1 MLTDYERAWADLTRF
16 VLSKPNHG
24 QAGLLTEMARLTD
37 LHRVAEGSLPALLRL
52 YGVEV
57 QLADA
62 PPNDDG
68 DAIPGAVAD
77 VPHRSLTEESH
88 AGDHKRQAARAAA

>member
-24 QAGLLTEMARLTD
+24 QAGLLCEMARLATA
-37 LHRVAEGSLPALLRL
+37 HRVAEGSLPALLRL

-57 QLADA
+57 QADD
-62 PPNDDG
+62 PPNDVG
-68 DAIPGAVAD
+68 DALPAAVAD
-77 VPHRSLTEESH
+77 EPPRSLTPEEGH
-88 AGDHKRQAARAAA
+88 AGRSEREARAA

>member
-37 LHRVAEGSLPALLRL
+37 EHRVAEGSLPALLRL
-52 YGVEV
+52 YVV
-57 QLADA
+57 QVQAADA
-62 PPNDDG
+62 PPNDVG
-68 DAIPGAVAD
+68 DALSEAVAD
-77 VPHRSLTEESH
+77 EPPRSLTEESH
-88 AGDHKRQAARAAA
+88 AGNHHAGQARAA